1 MNQYSVVIVLI
12 VGILISGVGI
22 VYTKYQARRLFV
34 ELQVLQEDR
43 DDLEI
48 EWELL
53 QLEEST
59 LATESVV
66 DQVARTRLDMIVPDP
81 NLNVYISR

>member
-22 VYTKYQARRLFV
+22 VHTKYQARRLFV